1 MSEPLSSVDAAWLRM
16 ENPTNLMMV
25 TGMLVFEAPL
35 DHHRVRSL
43 LHKRLL
49 SFDRFR
55 QRVVE
60 ARFGIGPPRWVD
72 DDHFDLDAHLHRV
85 ALPAPGG
92 KAELEELVGDL
103 MSTPLDLRKPLWQIH
118 LVTGYQGGSVF
129 LARLHHCIA
138 DGIALI
144 QLLLSLT
151 DGSPRS
157 GRAAQARPLRPSDSA
172 RAPLGALASVLA
184 NPLRLLELAQ
194 AGFNVADTLQRLA
207 LLPPDP
213 RTVLKGKLGVS
224 KRAAWSDVVSL
235 EAIKAAGARHGATVN
250 DILIVAVA
258 GALRAYL
265 AERGESVDQLEIRA
279 AVPVN
284 LRPVERGLDL
294 GNSFGLVFVPLP
306 ISIRDRRGRLAELKV
321 RMRPDQGFVGGD
333 RQLRCV
339 DRDRGRAARAPPSR
353 DRVLRQQ
360 GECRVDQRARAARAA
375 LPGRQPDRQLHVLGA
390 DVGPPRPRRQ
400 HPELRRRRDGRRCRR
415 RRPGA
420 RPGPHRQ
427 RFRAGAEGLA
437 RSFGASGAEE
447 DPLLRL
453 AKLSRAGASRR
464 TSILRWSACER

>member
-16 ENPTNLMMV
+16 EDPTNLMMV

-35 DHHRVRSL
+35 DHRRVRSL

-60 ARFGIGPPRWVD
+60 ARFGIGSPRWVD

-321 RMRPDQGFVGGD
+321 RMD
-333 RQLRCV
+333 RIKASSEAIVSFGVLTAIGV
-339 DRDRGRAARAPPSR
+339 APRGLLPPAIEFFGSKASV
-353 DRVLRQQ
+353 VLTN
-360 GECRVDQRARAARAA
+360 V
-375 LPGRQPDRQLHVLGA
+375 
-390 DVGPPRPRRQ
+390 
-400 HPELRRRRDGRRCRR
+400 
-415 RRPGA
+415 
-420 RPGPHRQ
+420 PGPREPLYL
-427 RFRAGAEGLA
+427 AGSRIGNCMFWVPMSGHLGLGVSILSYAGGVMVGVAADAGLVPDPA
-437 RSFGASGAEE
+437 RIVSAFERELKALLAASARRV
-447 DPLLRL
+447 PKRTR
-453 AKLSRAGASRR
+453 SSASR
-464 TSILRWSACER
+464 S